1 MGKESRQHPT
11 GKYPLPATR
20 RLFSSGSEFEREYN
34 YSRAVLVD
42 KHLFISGTTGYDYAS
57 STLASS
63 PKAQVAQLIKNVE
76 NVLAQAGGHL
86 GHVVRVRM
94 YLAYAED
101 YEEIM
106 QGYAEAF
113 EGICPAC
120 TTVEAKLFD
129 PEIRIEMDMDAIID
143 DAQ

>member
-1 MGKESRQHPT
+1 MSNSKHIPS
-11 GKYPLPATR
+11 TR
-20 RLFSSGSEFEREYN
+20 RLFTSGSEFEREYN
-34 YSRAVLVD
+34 YSRAVLVG
-42 KHLFISGTTGYDYAS
+42 KQLFISGTTGYDYAT
-57 STLASS
+57 STLAPSA
-63 PKAQVAQLIKNVE
+63 KAQVAQLIRNVE
-76 NVLAQAGGHL
+76 KVLAQAGGHL
-86 GHVVRVRM
+86 GQIVRVRM

-106 QGYAEAF
+106 RGYAEAF

-143 DAQ
+143 EAA